1 MTKKKAHPKSQ
12 NFSLEYSTPG
22 TFNGIVLPLFWL
34 SASIFANV
42 LLLKFYFDGTIFN
55 GGLIDIF
62 AATIWIVASIPIL
75 FVIFSLLYIC
85 FQAATNRD
93 FFSKAPSAGEASIIK
108 AIEENA
114 AELARKKIQLTVKN
128 EYGVVNFHRWDKELE
143 RYVREI
149 LPQKVP
155 SHDHSSAILFLHK
168 KGSSER
174 IRNMIDEK
182 VREIENQN
190 ATIDDLSPLEFE
202 RYISKRLETL
212 GWSTS
217 TTKASG
223 DQGADVLA
231 NKDGVSLVI
240 QCKLYSKPVGNKAV
254 QEAIAAQK
262 FYLTDM
268 AAVVTNQSF
277 TKSARD
283 LANMGG
289 VLVLHHTEM
298 DVFS

>member
-1 MTKKKAHPKSQ
+1 
-12 NFSLEYSTPG
+12 
-22 TFNGIVLPLFWL
+22 
-34 SASIFANV
+34 
-42 LLLKFYFDGTIFN
+42 
-55 GGLIDIF
+55 
-62 AATIWIVASIPIL
+62 
-75 FVIFSLLYIC
+75 
-85 FQAATNRD
+85 
-93 FFSKAPSAGEASIIK
+93 
-108 AIEENA
+108 
-114 AELARKKIQLTVKN
+114 
-128 EYGVVNFHRWDKELE
+128 
-143 RYVREI
+143 
-149 LPQKVP
+149 
-155 SHDHSSAILFLHK
+155 
-168 KGSSER
+168 
-174 IRNMIDEK
+174 MIDEK
-182 VREIENQN
+182 VSEIENQN
-190 ATIDDLSPLEFE
+190 VAVDNLSPSEFE
-202 RYISKRLETL
+202 RHISKRLETL

-217 TTKASG
+217 VTKASG

-231 NKDGVSLVI
+231 NKDGVSIVI